1 MVIGTSCII
10 LCTVRM
16 VTVVEEA
23 PAGQFFLKRN
33 EIKRQPYYGG
43 GGLADFSLASRA
55 PKAHDGPRN
64 KQQTNIKHVL
74 LCIRN
79 QLITNIL
86 NQCY

>member
-55 PKAHDGPRN
+55 PKVHDENENRTRKRATKTTTN
-64 KQQTNIKHVL
+64 KHKT
-74 LCIRN
+74 CI
-79 QLITNIL
+79 TVH
-86 NQCY
+86 